1 MDSIRK
7 SELPPVPWRTLDV
20 GMGVALSIV
29 SLVVLSVL
37 YAITYLAL
45 DKDTGFTSA
54 LAIVGGGAY
63 AMMLAISWFVG
74 PARHGTQIGSL
85 GLRLPS
91 SKGYYQLA
99 LPVLALAASLTF
111 TGLYVGL
118 MSLLGWDVPESLP
131 EDFDIKGPTMIGGFF
146 ALVVL
151 LGPLSEEVFFRGFMF
166 PGLMGW
172 MGVRGA
178 AIASSLLFALAHGQL
193 NLIVPIF
200 VTGMLLAWLYY
211 RTGSVWSC
219 FAAHAMQNALAF
231 SIFLSS

>member
-7 SELPPVPWRTLDV
+7 SEFPPVPWRTFDV
-20 GMGVALSIV
+20 GIGIALAIV
-29 SLVVLSVL
+29 GLVVLSVL

-54 LAIVGGGAY
+54 LAVVGGGAY
-63 AMMLAISWFVG
+63 AMMLAISWIVG
-74 PARHGTQIGSL
+74 PARHGTSLGSL

-91 SKGYYQLA
+91 YMSYYQLA
-99 LPVLALAASLTF
+99 IPVLVLAASLTF
-111 TGLYVGL
+111 TGLYIGL

-131 EDFDIKGPTMIGGFF
+131 EDFDIEGPTMIGGFF

-151 LGPLSEEVFFRGFMF
+151 WGPLSEEVFFRGFMF

-178 AIASSLLFALAHGQL
+178 AVASSLLFALAHGQW
-193 NLIVPIF
+193 NLMLPIF
-200 VTGMLLAWLYY
+200 ATGMLLAWLYY

-219 FAAHAMQNALAF
+219 FAAHGMQNALAF
-231 SIFLSS
+231 SIALWG